1 MTLQLPRVDLV
12 PQHTMVIGDSLE
24 TGGSFTQE
32 HVYPATGEVVATT
45 KLGGA
50 SEIDRAVA
58 AAQAAFPAWRKLSS
72 DKRRNLLLTA
82 ADVLEKHAE
91 ELANLGVLD
100 NGAPMSIM
108 KHTPHVAAQ
117 YFRYYAG
124 WADKRTGQVI
134 DTWSGPAFNY
144 ATFNPYGVIGA
155 VVPWNGP
162 LFASAMVMAA
172 ALAAGN
178 CIILKPPEIA
188 PFSIIRL
195 GQLLLEAGFPAGVI
209 NVVPGGPEAGEA
221 LSRHPGV
228 NKFVFIGSGAT
239 ARKVLTSAAETLK
252 PCALELGGKS
262 AVLVFDDA
270 DLEKSVIPSLAGVIG
285 MSGQGCVNGTRL
297 LVQRGSYEK
306 FLEMLR
312 ATSPMIPIG
321 DPMDDTVA
329 MGPVISEAACNRI
342 LGAVE
347 ASKSEGTRLVLGG
360 ERMGGEF
367 ANGYYLPLTI
377 VADVD
382 SRSSLAQKE
391 VFGPVLAVTPFD
403 TEEEA
408 ITMANDTPYGLGAYV
423 HTRDLQRAHV
433 VCDALDAGMIR
444 VNGSHEGF
452 SAATPFGGYKQSGY
466 GRLGGEPGFRE
477 FLQTK
482 NIWMSMSR

>member
-1 MTLQLPRVDLV
+1 
-12 PQHTMVIGDSLE
+12 
-24 TGGSFTQE
+24 
-32 HVYPATGEVVATT
+32 
-45 KLGGA
+45 
-50 SEIDRAVA
+50 
-58 AAQAAFPAWRKLSS
+58 
-72 DKRRNLLLTA
+72 
-82 ADVLEKHAE
+82 
-91 ELANLGVLD
+91 
-100 NGAPMSIM
+100 
-108 KHTPHVAAQ
+108 
-117 YFRYYAG
+117 
-124 WADKRTGQVI
+124 
-134 DTWSGPAFNY
+134 
-144 ATFNPYGVIGA
+144 